1 MTPFIKVA
9 ANELEYD
16 AYLNNAHSDNFEIMK
31 FEGDQVM
38 KDFNEKIEPYRK
50 SKTQDPS
57 KIEQRIENSENFDLN
72 LLEEDDEES
81 DTNFHILWSYYHDS
95 DHIFKDY

>member
-1 MTPFIKVA
+1 MMTPFIKVA
-9 ANELEYD
+9 ATELED
-16 AYLNNAHSDNFEIMK
+16 DEHLNKAHSENFEIMK
-31 FEGDQVM
+31 FEGDKIM

-50 SKTQDPS
+50 SKTLDSS
-57 KIEQRIENSENFDLN
+57 KFELKEEADVDFGLN
-72 LLEEDDEES
+72 LLEEDRES